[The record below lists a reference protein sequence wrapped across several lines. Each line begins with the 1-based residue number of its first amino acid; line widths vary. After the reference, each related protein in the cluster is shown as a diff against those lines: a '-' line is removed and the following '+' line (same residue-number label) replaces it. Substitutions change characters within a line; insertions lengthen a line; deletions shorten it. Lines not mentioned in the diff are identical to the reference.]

1 MFNVY
6 KNNRHSE
13 ETSWRC
19 DNNIELLT
27 VYWTRRDFSFK
38 KKKERKKN
46 STKPSDGHLHSHFAL
61 TQNNLI
67 GRRKKKKRLFQ
78 IHLQKQT
85 AVISDFGPS

>member
-19 DNNIELLT
+19 DDNIELLT

>member
-19 DNNIELLT
+19 DDNIELLT

-38 KKKERKKN
+38 KKK
-46 STKPSDGHLHSHFAL
+46 
-61 TQNNLI
+61 
-67 GRRKKKKRLFQ
+67 RKKKKFYKAFRRSSALTLCFDTEQ
-78 IHLQKQT
+78 SDWQEKKKKKDCFRYTCKNKLQ
-85 AVISDFGPS
+85 

>member
-1 MFNVY
+1 MCIKITDIQKKRAGDVTITSNCSPFTGQ
-6 KNNRHSE
+6 E
-13 ETSWRC
+13 ET
-19 DNNIELLT
+19 LAL
-27 VYWTRRDFSFK
+27 K
-38 KKKERKKN
+38 KKKRKKN

-67 GRRKKKKRLFQ
+67 GRRKKKRLFQ

>member
-19 DNNIELLT
+19 DDNIEPLT
-27 VYWTRRDFSFK
+27 VYWTRRDFSLKKRKKEKFYKAFRQSSALTLCFDTEQSDWQEK
-38 KKKERKKN
+38 KK
-46 STKPSDGHLHSHFAL
+46 
-61 TQNNLI
+61 I
-67 GRRKKKKRLFQ
+67 WLFQ

>member
-19 DNNIELLT
+19 DDNIELLT

-38 KKKERKKN
+38 KKKKEKK
-46 STKPSDGHLHSHFAL
+46 
-61 TQNNLI
+61 I
-67 GRRKKKKRLFQ
+67 
-78 IHLQKQT
+78 LQSLQT
-85 AVISDFGPS
+85 VICTHTLL